1 MEVSLSG
8 WGRYPV
14 QRCRVYRPE
23 SLRALKEVVVSGEE
37 RSVLARGLGRA
48 YGDAALNEGAGVILQ
63 TRRNRFLNF
72 DEAAGVLRCEAGVS
86 LAEILDVFVPRG
98 YFLPVTP
105 GTKFVTLGGAIASD
119 VHGKNHHKDGS
130 ISNFI
135 LDFDLL
141 TADGEIVRCTPREN
155 ADLFWATVGG
165 MGLTGVIL
173 RASLRLVPISSSY
186 LRVDYFKARNID
198 EAFEVFEATDE
209 QYQYSVAW
217 IDCLAGG
224 RSLGRSVL
232 MRGNHVPAEALPE
245 KLRGEPLATG
255 KKGKLVV
262 PFDFPSV
269 TLNYASIR
277 AFNALYYR
285 VSKGTPGVVVHYDP
299 FFYPLDSV
307 LHWNRLYGR
316 RGFLQYQVVFPFETS
331 REGLIALLERLAKD
345 RRSSFLA
352 VLKRFGAEGPGLL
365 SFPRPGYTLALDIPF
380 RDAGLFGFLR
390 EMDEWV
396 LRMGG
401 RVYLTKDA
409 ELAPEIFEA
418 MYPRLGQFREVKG
431 RIDPENRFSSSLARR
446 LRVVEGVQ

>member
-23 SLRALKEVVVSGEE
+23 SLKALKEVLASKTE
-37 RSVLARGLGRA
+37 SSYLARGLGRA
-48 YGDAALNEGAGVILQ
+48 YGDAALNEGGGVILQ
-63 TRRNRFLNF
+63 TRRNRFLGF
-72 DEAAGVLRCEAGVS
+72 DEAAGVVRCEAGVS

-105 GTKFVTLGGAIASD
+105 GTKFVTVGGAIASD
-119 VHGKNHHKDGS
+119 VHGKNHHKDGT
-130 ISNFI
+130 ISNFVAD
-135 LDFDLL
+135 LDLL
-141 TADGEIVRCTPREN
+141 TADGNRMTCSPDEN

-173 RASLRLVPISSSY
+173 GASLRLIPISSSY
-186 LRVDYFKARNID
+186 IRVDYHKARHID
-198 EAFEVFEATDE
+198 EAFEMFEATDE

-232 MRGNHVPAEALPE
+232 MRGNHVPAEELPE
-245 KLRGEPLATG
+245 ALRGRPLHTG
-255 KKGKLVV
+255 KKRMLTV

-269 TLNYASIR
+269 TLNYTSIR

-285 VSKGTPGVVVHYDP
+285 VSKGSPGVLVHYDP
-299 FFYPLDSV
+299 FFYPLDAV
-307 LHWNRLYGR
+307 LHWNRLYGK

-331 REGLIALLERLAKD
+331 REGLIALLERLARD

-365 SFPRPGYTLALDIPF
+365 SFPRPGYTLALDIPA
-380 RDAGLFGFLR
+380 RDRGLFAFLR
-390 EMDEWV
+390 DMDEWV
-396 LRMGG
+396 LKMGG

-409 ELAPEIFEA
+409 ELAPELFAA
-418 MYPRLGQFREVKG
+418 MYPRLERFREIKG
-431 RIDPENRFSSSLARR
+431 RIDPENRFSSSMARR
-446 LRVVEGVQ
+446 LRLVEGAR

>member
-380 RDAGLFGFLR
+380 RDAGLFDFLR

-446 LRVVEGVQ
+446 LHVVEGVQ

>member
-186 LRVDYFKARNID
+186 LRVDYFKAKNID

-255 KKGKLVV
+255 KKGKLAV

-269 TLNYASIR
+269 TLNYVSIR